1 LRLTIFER
9 AGAHVEAQIW
19 LTADK
24 FAPLTELIRA
34 YLVALDTEPG

>member
-1 LRLTIFER
+1 LRLTIFES

-24 FAPLTELIRA
+24 FTPLTELIGA